1 MQGALMSRLM
11 AAAATNDTVAAQLI
25 LVFAHLDQIDG
36 QQSMQA
42 QASGP
47 S

>member
-1 MQGALMSRLM
+1 MSRLM

-25 LVFAHLDQIDG
+25 RVLALLDQIDG

>member
-1 MQGALMSRLM
+1 MSRLM

-25 LVFAHLDQIDG
+25 RVLALLDQIDW

-42 QASGP
+42 AGP
-47 S
+47 GFGPQLI